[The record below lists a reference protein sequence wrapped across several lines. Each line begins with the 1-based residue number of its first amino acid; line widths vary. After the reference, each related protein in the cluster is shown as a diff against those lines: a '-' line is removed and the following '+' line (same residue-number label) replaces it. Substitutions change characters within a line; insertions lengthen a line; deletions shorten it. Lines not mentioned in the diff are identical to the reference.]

1 MRPGPFRIAVTTLTS
16 VAVAL
21 AQLTPAAAG
30 SGVTRAEYE
39 ACHTT
44 DEAAFQQAID
54 GILRQAMRTGL
65 VGVDYRALVADQWR
79 RIGMDGILDKEVDVA
94 VEAVRNE
101 TSLSNLVRSIANEEK
116 AKELATA
123 VAERVYRS
131 DAVKSAIEGLAAGVG
146 GDVGKRIEL
155 ASVDAAEPAMACLK
169 AFLGPR
175 YGTTVAAS
183 VAGNVGSEFG
193 IGAESGGA
201 EVSPGAVLKQSGEGI
216 TGAAILVMRRQLANM
231 ATRIGQR
238 IVGSIL
244 ARLVS
249 VVAGGVG
256 LVLIAKDIWDLR
268 KGVLPIIATE
278 MKDKATK
285 DKVQEELA
293 RSLEEQIGLHVDEI
307 STKAGQRIL
316 EVWKEFLS
324 AHAKVLDLAERN
336 ETFRTFLDSI
346 APERLGRLDEVVA
359 LLLQSEGEAGVLKR
373 LADGSL
379 DEIAKTAPVE
389 AIDIARETRNVDL
402 ALKWS
407 SLAGDMLPAVLSH
420 ELHKRSNPDQYT
432 KASLQRL
439 LAIDD
444 KLAVMRLGGLSREA
458 RDVLFERQPGELK
471 ELARAHSEQEL
482 TALASYLTALPTGP
496 RERVLTAVIADAST
510 LQTLS
515 SDRVRGAILSSRDP
529 SAAVEMMM
537 RPAATTQLADIAA
550 DFQAAWDGRVS
561 PILLWERHPLP
572 VLALVLG
579 LLILL
584 ALVRR
589 LLSPRRRRATSTTT

>member
-1 MRPGPFRIAVTTLTS
+1 

-21 AQLTPAAAG
+21 SGLTPAAAG
-30 SGVTRAEYE
+30 TQVTRAEYD
-39 ACHTT
+39 ACQTT
-44 DEAAFQQAID
+44 DEATFARAIN
-54 GILRQAMRTGL
+54 GILEQSMRTGL
-65 VGVDYRALVADQWR
+65 VGVDYRGLVADQWR
-79 RIGMDGILDKEVDVA
+79 RIGMDAILDKEVDVA

-101 TSLSNLVRSIANEEK
+101 TSLGNLVRSIANEEK

-131 DAVKSAIEGLAAGVG
+131 DAVKSAIETLAAGVG
-146 GDVGKRIEL
+146 GDVGRRIEL
-155 ASVDAAEPAMACLK
+155 ASHDAAEPAMSCLK

-183 VAGNVGSEFG
+183 VAGDV
-193 IGAESGGA
+193 GAELGVGAQSGGA

-249 VVAGGVG
+249 VVAGGIG

-268 KGVLPIIATE
+268 KGVLPIIASE
-278 MKDKATK
+278 MKDKTTK

-293 RSLEEQIGLHVDEI
+293 MSLEEQIGQHVGEI
-307 STKAGQRIL
+307 STKASERIV
-316 EVWKEFLS
+316 EVWRQFLS
-324 AHAKVLDLAERN
+324 AHAKVLNLAERN
-336 ETFRTFLDSI
+336 EPFRTFLDSI
-346 APERLGRLDEVVA
+346 KPDRLGRLDEVVA
-359 LLLQSEGEAGVLKR
+359 LLLQSEGEPAVLKR

-379 DEIAKTAPVE
+379 DEIVKSAPID

-407 SLAGDMLPAVLSH
+407 SLAGDMLPAVVTH
-420 ELHKRSNPDQYT
+420 ELHKRSHPDQFT

-444 KLAVMRLGGLSREA
+444 KLAVMRLGALPRDA
-458 RDVLFERQPGELK
+458 RDVLFERQPAELK
-471 ELARAHSEQEL
+471 ELARAHGEAEL
-482 TALASYLTALPTGP
+482 TALAGYLTALPQGP
-496 RERVLTAVIADAST
+496 RERVLKAVITDAGT
-510 LQTLS
+510 LQVLS
-515 SDRVRGAILSSRDP
+515 SDRVRNAILSSRDP
-529 SAAVEMMM
+529 SAAVDMMM
-537 RPAATTQLADIAA
+537 RPAAATGYVEIVS
-550 DFQAAWDGRVS
+550 DFQAAWDGRIS
-561 PILLWERHPLP
+561 PILLWERHT
-572 VLALVLG
+572 LAVLG
-579 LLILL
+579 LVAALIMLMLL
-584 ALVRR
+584 ARR
-589 LLSPRRRRATSTTT
+589 IISPRRRETAAAN